1 MLQCHVSVQG
11 CKQTPMHVLL
21 PAWGSTLQ
29 TAMLPAPIARVGL
42 PLANQIQMND
52 FKLPADDAQVF
63 PNLDLYLGD
72 FL

>member
-1 MLQCHVSVQG
+1 
-11 CKQTPMHVLL
+11 MHVLL

-29 TAMLPAPIARVGL
+29 TAMLPAPIAKLGL

-52 FKLPADDAQVF
+52 LQLLADDAQVF